1 MVFIENRYSYFQQR
15 VNETPKLKTFYQFL
29 LDKEVD
35 ALSNNVTDIDKQF
48 LKILSSIQKNDKSA
62 FGEIHSDRSRSTPG
76 KGSQSPFINDDYLIF
91 AFIVG
96 ITKFKID
103 KTWIK
108 SIISIRSRNPIT
120 ITFENIL
127 NENYLSTDNQPE
139 IILVFLNLCNQLL
152 IDNALLNKTYRSITE
167 NTTLFENRNDFQIL
181 CAIKAY
187 DLIIELKEVSDGNEI
202 TLLKEFNKTF
212 KKRIEILSWIT
223 QAGVFLCV
231 FYVLVELSN
240 YFPGIA
246 EFFDKND
253 GVFTILGISGFTVLG
268 NVIPF
273 IKNKWHELLM
283 RLFGYPKGLI
293 QKTEKK

>member
-1 MVFIENRYSYFQQR
+1 MVFVENRYSYFQQR
-15 VNETPKLKTFYQFL
+15 VNESPKLKAFHHFL
-29 LDKEVD
+29 WDKEIDV
-35 ALSNNVTDIDKQF
+35 LSNNVIDLDKQF

-62 FGEIHSDRSRSTPG
+62 FEEIYSNRSRSTPG

-96 ITKFKID
+96 VTKFKIE

-127 NENYLSTDNQPE
+127 NANYLSTDNQPE

-152 IDNALLNKTYRSITE
+152 IDNVLLNKTYRSIAE
-167 NTTLFENRNDFQIL
+167 NTILFENRNDFQIL

-212 KKRIEILSWIT
+212 KKRIEILSWFT
-223 QAGVFLCV
+223 QVVVFFCFIYGL
-231 FYVLVELSN
+231 LKL
-240 YFPGIA
+240 P
-246 EFFDKND
+246 FFSPNIVNLIEKYNFI
-253 GVFTILGISGFTVLG
+253 FTLLGALGFTLIG
-268 NVIPF
+268 NKSSF
-273 IKNKWHELLM
+273 IKSKWQELLM
-283 RLFGYPKGLI
+283 RLLGYPKGLI
-293 QKTEKK
+293 QKIEKK